1 MWRFS
6 LCLHVVLLRCP
17 ANVLGDSAP
26 SSLADRCHSLRS
38 LDPPPAALPSLP
50 TGLSRLRDD
59 NTWYN
64 SNFLHSSQ
72 EKHVQEVLLCSSG
85 EGEGPPLCK
94 VSSQDSLIFE

>member
-38 LDPPPAALPSLP
+38 LTLPQAALPSLP
-50 TGLSRLRDD
+50 TGLSRRHDD
-59 NTWYN
+59 
-64 SNFLHSSQ
+64 SCFLAV
-72 EKHVQEVLLCSSG
+72 KIG
-85 EGEGPPLCK
+85 NAN
-94 VSSQDSLIFE
+94 I